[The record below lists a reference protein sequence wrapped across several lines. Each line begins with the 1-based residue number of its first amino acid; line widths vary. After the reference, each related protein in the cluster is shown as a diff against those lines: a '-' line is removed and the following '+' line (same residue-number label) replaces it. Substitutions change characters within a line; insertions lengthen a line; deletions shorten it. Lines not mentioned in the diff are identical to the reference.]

1 MSNDNMN
8 GALSWDSQIEQ
19 ESEYVVLPA
28 GKYNFVVESMERGHF
43 GGSEKMSACPMAV
56 LTLSVSDSDG
66 NSGTM
71 TERLYLHKKS
81 EWRLS
86 QFFISIGQKKKGEPL
101 NPNWNLVPGSSGELE
116 LSVRKYKSNTGED
129 RETNDVK
136 AFLPKEV
143 RAFIPGKF

>member
-1 MSNDNMN
+1 MSNDIN
-8 GALSWDSQIEQ
+8 GALDWNSPIDKED
-19 ESEYVVLPA
+19 EFVVLPA
-28 GKYNFVVESMERGHF
+28 GKYKFVVDSMERGHF
-43 GGSEKMSACPMAV
+43 GGSDKMSACPMAV
-56 LTLSVSDSDG
+56 LTLSVSDDSG
-66 NSGTM
+66 NFGTL

-101 NPNWNLVPGSSGELE
+101 NPNWSLVPGSSGELE
-116 LSVRKYKSNTGED
+116 LSTRKYRSNSGED
-129 RETNDVK
+129 RETNDIK